1 MPQSPDAVLKSLRKN
16 QFAPLYLL
24 HGDEPFYLDQ
34 LVEYLEANTLPAAAR
49 DFNQFVLFGKD
60 LNVGGLLSYAK
71 RFPMLSDRQLVL
83 VKEAQDL
90 AGLEAK
96 DTSKFLEDY
105 ALNPLASTVLVL
117 VFKQPVDERKAWV
130 KAFEQK
136 GVVVASRKLYDSKIP
151 DWIAEYCHERGVKI
165 SPKATQ
171 LLAESVG
178 NDLKRL
184 TNELDKI
191 LLNLTLRDEI
201 NAEVVERFVGIS
213 REYNNFE
220 LQKALL
226 QRDVVKANRIA
237 RFFALNPKDNPLA
250 PTLLVLYNFFS
261 KLLVVHTAADRSEK
275 VLAGQLGVNPYFVKD
290 YLAGVRTFPL
300 PKVVQILAALRR
312 ADSQAKGVEGG
323 ELPEGAILA
332 ELVFTILH

>member
-1 MPQSPDAVLKSLRKN
+1 MPQTPDAVLKRIKKN
-16 QFAPLYLL
+16 EFAPLYLL
-24 HGDEPFYLDQ
+24 HGDEPYYLDQ
-34 LVEYLEANTLPAAAR
+34 IVDLLETQVLPAGAR
-49 DFNQFVLFGKD
+49 DFNQFVVFGKD
-60 LNVGGLLSYAK
+60 LNVAGLLSYAK

-96 DTSKFLEDY
+96 DTSKFLEEY
-105 ALNPLASTVLVL
+105 ALNPLTSTVLAL

-136 GVVVASRKLYDSKIP
+136 GIVVASRKLYDSKIP
-151 DWIAEYCHERGVKI
+151 EWVTEYCYERGVKI

-184 TNELDKI
+184 ANELDKI
-191 LLNLTLRDEI
+191 LLNLMLRDEI

-213 REYNNFE
+213 RDYNNFE
-220 LQKALL
+220 LQKAVL
-226 QRDVVKANRIA
+226 QQDVTKANRIA
-237 RFFALNPKDNPLA
+237 RHFTANPKDNPLA

-261 KLLVVHTAADRSEK
+261 KLLVVHTSPDRSEK
-275 VLAGQLGVNPYFVKD
+275 VLAAQLGVNPYFVKD
-290 YLAGVRTFPL
+290 YLTGIRAFPL
-300 PKVVQILAALRR
+300 PKVVQSLQALRR
-312 ADSQAKGVEGG
+312 ADAQAKGVDSG
-323 ELPEGAILA
+323 EMDEGAILT
-332 ELVFTILH
+332 ELIFQLLH

>member
-1 MPQSPDAVLKSLRKN
+1 VPYTPDAALKALKKN

-24 HGDEPFYLDQ
+24 HGDEPYYLDQ
-34 LVEYLEANTLPAAAR
+34 LAEYLEANALPAAAR

-60 LNVGGLLSYAK
+60 LNIGGLLSYAK

-96 DTSKFLEDY
+96 DTSRFLEEY
-105 ALNPLASTVLVL
+105 ARNPLASTVLVL

-130 KAFEQK
+130 KAFDQQ
-136 GVVVASRKLYDSKIP
+136 GVLVQSKKLYESKVP
-151 DWIAEYCHERGVKI
+151 DWIAEYCHARGIKI
-165 SPKATQ
+165 SPKAMQ

-178 NDLKRL
+178 TDLKRL
-184 TNELDKI
+184 ANELDKI

-201 NAEVVERFVGIS
+201 DAEVVERFVGIS

-226 QRDVVKANRIA
+226 QRDVLKANRIVQ
-237 RFFALNPKDNPLA
+237 FFAANPKDNPLP

-261 KLLVVHTAADRSEK
+261 KLLLVHTADDRSEK
-275 VLAGQLGVNPYFVKD
+275 VLAAQLGVNPYFVKD
-290 YLAGVRTFPL
+290 YLAGIRAFPL
-300 PKVVQILAALRR
+300 AKVVRIVQALRR
-312 ADSQAKGVEGG
+312 ADAQGKGVEGG
-323 ELPEGAILA
+323 ELDERAILA
-332 ELVFTILH
+332 ELVYQILH